1 MCVQVGGD
9 TSYMTGAFETFV
21 APPPPA
27 PGGGMDALTD
37 AAAVAAAG
45 GAAPVSDAEAAMLRQ
60 LQEDEDM
67 RTAQLLS
74 AQLSGHP
81 QGSGAGAAAAAAAA
95 GDGFEVVSGHRSGGA
110 GGSGG
115 GGGDVIARELFA
127 AVEAGDVDR
136 AMIAL
141 ASGQDIDGRDVLVR
155 AQRHTAACGVAGTAS
170 VFGWLMWA
178 RVLCACVRAGAHAA
192 ALGGE
197 RGAGRDCAAAGG
209 QRRAHGARV
218 CGMRPARACAGRARR
233 ADAATAARA
242 TPTQGNT
249 DDNGHTPLHLA
260 AMSGSRPLVQI
271 LLDAGANPAARDQA
285 RQSHRD

>member
-1 MCVQVGGD
+1 
-9 TSYMTGAFETFV
+9 MTGAFETFV

-74 AQLSGHP
+74 AQLSGHA
-81 QGSGAGAAAAAAAA
+81 QGSGAGAGAAAAAAAA
-95 GDGFEVVSGHRSGGA
+95 GDGFEVVSGHRGGGGGGG
-110 GGSGG
+110 GGSGS

-155 AQRHTAACGVAGTAS
+155 AQCHTAACGVAGTAF
-170 VFGWLMWA
+170 VFGWLMCP
-178 RVLCACVRAGAHAA
+178 RVLCAFACARAGAHAA

-218 CGMRPARACAGRARR
+218 CGMRPARACAGCARR